1 MELRRGLMKASA
13 AFRNFGS
20 AALQLAHVADGRLD
34 GYVEFELSSW
44 DAMAGLLLVEEAGG
58 RVAPFPGRGGLTV
71 RAPVIAAVPGIFDA
85 LSALVQQ
92 ATAGG

>member
-1 MELRRGLMKASA
+1 MNANA

-34 GYVEFELSSW
+34 AYVEFELSSW

-71 RAPVIAAVPGIFDA
+71 KAPAVAATAAIFDA
-85 LSALVQQ
+85 LLALVQQ
-92 ATAGG
+92 ATTGG